1 MKRYVLKQGELPGI
15 IPGIGDV
22 RTGEPI
28 TPFSPDHEAR
38 IKEDGRFKEYREP
51 VTETATVKE
60 AADADAKKTATGGK
74 DGK

>member
-28 TPFSPDHEAR
+28 TPYSAEHEAR
-38 IKEDGRFKEYREP
+38 LKKDDRFKEYREP